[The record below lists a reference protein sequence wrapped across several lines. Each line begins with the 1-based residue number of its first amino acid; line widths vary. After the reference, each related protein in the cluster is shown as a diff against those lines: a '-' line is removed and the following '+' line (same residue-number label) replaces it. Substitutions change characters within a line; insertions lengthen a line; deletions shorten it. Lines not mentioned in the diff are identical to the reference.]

1 MVQKDN
7 TMIIVAII
15 QIGDLT
21 ETTEMNV
28 SGIIML
34 LMPFL
39 IQNGNVREKSTET
52 KSAKKWH
59 VA

>member
-1 MVQKDN
+1 
-7 TMIIVAII
+7 MIIVAII

-34 LMPFL
+34 LMLFL
-39 IQNGNVREKSTET
+39 IQNGSVRERSTET
-52 KSAKKWH
+52 KSVKKLH